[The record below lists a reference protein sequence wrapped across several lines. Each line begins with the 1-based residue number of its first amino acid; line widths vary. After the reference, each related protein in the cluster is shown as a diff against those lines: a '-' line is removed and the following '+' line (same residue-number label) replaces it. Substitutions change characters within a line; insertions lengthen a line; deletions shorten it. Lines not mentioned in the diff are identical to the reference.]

1 MGTHETAHQVREAV
15 RVVRYRGLDV
25 VLVSKEV
32 HELVPF
38 LANLD
43 FPPQLEGVRHLHQ
56 VISHRLALSFVD
68 AASGRLSKP
77 IDMEVEGLDAED
89 PLEELDLVLI
99 D

>member
-43 FPPQLEGVRHLHQ
+43 VPPQLEGVRTCT
-56 VISHRLALSFVD
+56 
-68 AASGRLSKP
+68 K
-77 IDMEVEGLDAED
+77 
-89 PLEELDLVLI
+89 
-99 D
+99 